1 VAAEAEEG
9 DPMAMEIVVQRLQ
22 VGDVIRVDLGD
33 GDVEATVVRDIERTE
48 EDAVRVTLRV
58 AGHGDVGREW
68 HAGDMVTVLRGP

>member
-1 VAAEAEEG
+1 
-9 DPMAMEIVVQRLQ
+9 MAMEIVVQRLQ

-68 HAGDMVTVLRGP
+68 DAGDMVTVLRGP

>member
-1 VAAEAEEG
+1 
-9 DPMAMEIVVQRLQ
+9 MAMEIVVQRLQ

-48 EDAVRVTLRV
+48 RDEDEGEDTVRVTLRV

-68 HAGDMVTVLRGP
+68 EAGEMVTVLRGP